1 MSNDMQMYG
10 CNIETFKE
18 SVKQSITYRFSGG
31 AMVVAGLMSDAQ
43 EMMAHGESDSARM
56 YLNRAKALVFDMTEG
71 LMSFGPTDK
80 FTS

>member
-43 EMMAHGESDSARM
+43 EMMAHGESDSDSM

>member
-1 MSNDMQMYG
+1 MQMYG

-18 SVKQSITYRFSGG
+18 SVKQSITYRSGG

-43 EMMAHGESDSARM
+43 EMMAHGDSDSARM
-56 YLNRAKALVFDMTEG
+56 YLNRAKALVFDMMDG
-71 LMSFGPTDK
+71 KMSFGPTDK